1 MKLRFAN
8 SNIVEVV
15 DIRVN
20 NGTLEIDF
28 TSDKR
33 AEEIETLMSNR
44 AAMTKVE
51 LLNSTEEP
59 CCYYSNF
66 TEFSGV
72 YSKDT
77 LKRGFAIQPKAE
89 IEVRLNEVQTT
100 ANDALKTV
108 QAIEANALSLK
119 EDVENATIAAN
130 EAADAATNVAQTT
143 QASTEVSKI
152 YAQTLADDKALT
164 VKSIYDKWE
173 ELVAK
178 KFVAKEAGFK
188 FTHNDILY
196 KTAKADV
203 PFQSQWVPG
212 SGTESLYTVINET
225 NKGTKDD
232 PIPYAGNMTLENGK
246 FYSQDGVVYQC
257 IRDSGI
263 PLHNALKDLVGNYVR
278 VAE

>member
-44 AAMTKVE
+44 AAMAKVE

-89 IEVRLNEVQTT
+89 IETRMNEIQAAASTATRTAESAKTLTQTLQSEVQ
-100 ANDALKTV
+100 
-108 QAIEANALSLK
+108 E
-119 EDVENATIAAN
+119 
-130 EAADAATNVAQTT
+130 VAQNNAVTT
-143 QASTEVSKI
+143 RCSQL
-152 YAQTLADDKALT
+152 YAQTLSDDQALE
-164 VKSIYDKWE
+164 VKDIYDTWTA
-173 ELVAK
+173 LVNK
-178 KFVAKEAGFK
+178 KTFVAENAGFK
-188 FTHNDILY
+188 FTHEGILY
-196 KTAKADV
+196 KTTKPGV
-203 PFQSQWVPG
+203 QFQAQWVPG
-212 SGTESLYTVINET
+212 QGTESLYTVINET
-225 NKGTKDD
+225 NAGTKSD
-232 PIPYAGNMTLENGK
+232 PIPYAGNMILERGK
-246 FYSQDGVVYQC
+246 FYSQDGVVYEC

-263 PLHNALKDLVGNYVR
+263 ALHNALKDLVGNYVQ
-278 VAE
+278 VAK